1 MVAKQEEEIARLRLI
16 ANVSDQ
22 VNELQDDLD
31 DHGDQIDDLNED
43 TDNLEELV
51 TTRLDAQTRRI
62 DTVQNYSQEINKELQ
77 QLKTLVSSQAADI
90 TDLKKA
96 NAAQEQQIQ
105 NLMELLNAQ
114 AIQVQTLTKDTNS
127 QLDDIV
133 LLQANQD
140 TRITSLVLN
149 STEEDRLMKQRL
161 TEITKNLEEIRYE
174 VSSRVTRLE
183 TELQQAI
190 TDQMNREQLM
200 SLDISAVRTNFT
212 QNAEHVQ
219 NIYAELQQSLV
230 RLVNRIEM
238 QERTIINLINE
249 TRIESE
255 DNDDNTI
262 DTMPPTGP
270 TLEDLET
277 LRVRLSTQEVRVA
290 SLNSSVRSQLTE
302 IEDRFNSRLV
312 MLNSTIWTEMR
323 RNVTSLSPQGNGQSV
338 SKFKSNFQIFRHGVI
353 SFQNLSSQNHTC
365 PTYEERTRN

>member
-1 MVAKQEEEIARLRLI
+1 MEVLDMKLMVAKQQEEIARLRMI

-90 TDLKKA
+90 TELMKA

-140 TRITSLVLN
+140 TRIASLVLN

-161 TEITKNLEEIRYE
+161 TEITKNLEEIRDE
-174 VSSRVTRLE
+174 VSSRVTRLK
-183 TELQQAI
+183 TELQQVI
-190 TDQMNREQLM
+190 TDQMNREQLVNA
-200 SLDISAVRTNFT
+200 DISVFRTNFT

-238 QERTIINLINE
+238 QERTIMNLINE

-290 SLNSSVRSQLTE
+290 SLNSSVRNQLTE

-312 MLNSTIWTEMR
+312 MLNSTIWTEIR
-323 RNVTSLSPQGNGQSV
+323 RNVTSFSPQGNGPTV
-338 SKFKSNFQIFRHGVI
+338 SKLK
-353 SFQNLSSQNHTC
+353 
-365 PTYEERTRN
+365 